1 MSALL
6 HNGPE
11 AIASTPS
18 AGGWSVRDLDP
29 RVRILVVCAFAAT
42 VVNLNAFPI
51 LGTALGFSLVALFSA
66 RLPLGKTLKRV
77 MMMDTFVVF
86 MLFLLPFTMPG
97 ETAFTVFSFA
107 ASWEGI
113 FEACR
118 IALKANAIVMMV
130 LALVGTMEAVTLG
143 HALSRLRVPEILI
156 HLMLF
161 TIRYIEVLNDEQKRM
176 RVAMKARGFRP
187 SNNIHTYKTFGY
199 LVGMLLVR
207 ALERSERILKAMKC
221 RGFQGKLYLL
231 DDMTCNARDYIFA
244 GMMIAIIVVLLSW
257 EYLNVPF
264 V

>member
-1 MSALL
+1 MSELL

-11 AIASTPS
+11 AIAPTAPPP
-18 AGGWSVRDLDP
+18 GLSVRDLDP
-29 RVRILVVCAFAAT
+29 RVRILAVCVFAAC

-51 LGTALGFSLVALFSA
+51 LGAALGLSLTALFSA
-66 RLPLGKTLKRV
+66 RLPFARTLKRV
-77 MMMDTFVVF
+77 MMMDTFVIF

-97 ETAFTVFSFA
+97 ETAFTVFSFQ
-107 ASWEGI
+107 ASWAGI

-130 LALVGTMEAVTLG
+130 LALVGTMEAVTMG
-143 HALSRLRVPEILI
+143 HALSRLKVPEILI

-161 TIRYIEVLNDEQKRM
+161 TIRYIEVLNEEQQRM
-176 RVAMKARGFRP
+176 RIAMKARGFRP
-187 SNNIHTYKTFGY
+187 TNSAHTYRTYGY

-231 DDMTCNARDYIFA
+231 DEMICRPRDFVFA
-244 GMMIAIIVVLLSW
+244 SAMITAIIALLSW
-257 EYLNVPF
+257 EYVDGPF